1 MLFGQGHQ
9 EGPWA
14 PAGENI
20 DDSLSLSAAVN
31 LGLIWPC
38 RQVYTWF
45 LPVSRYIPGSCRQC
59 HHRHTKWIFSPG
71 LLAGHQECPGPSPG
85 HQAEL
90 PWHPL
95 PPLHQAPLLPL
106 TLADLQ
112 AHRAAQGLDS
122 SEPPDFEV
130 HHPEPQADQVFL
142 SSQGIQGGLLDCMGT
157 SLAILKFVNSRS
169 PFSGT
174 LV

>member
-1 MLFGQGHQ
+1 MVSSFLFWGQKR
-9 EGPWA
+9 ET
-14 PAGENI
+14 NK
-20 DDSLSLSAAVN
+20 VN
-31 LGLIWPC
+31 PPFCFLG
-38 RQVYTWF
+38 QVT
-45 LPVSRYIPGSCRQC
+45 RRA
-59 HHRHTKWIFSPG
+59 PG

-122 SEPPDFEV
+122 TEPPDFEV

-142 SSQGIQGGLLDCMGT
+142 SGQGIQGGAPGLHGDKPRHSEICEL
-157 SLAILKFVNSRS
+157 
-169 PFSGT
+169 
-174 LV
+174 